1 MAAATKK
8 TAKADE
14 PVIEIMADDKY
25 KSEIEEL
32 KNQIALLMKNAT
44 STQQVQENLNDPDRD
59 ILVVSLTRGVLNLST
74 KGHGNGEVY
83 KFKDF
88 GDDQMIPYSD
98 LKDVIRNN
106 KSFTVNGNYYI
117 CDETVIEKQR
127 LKKAYEQIVSKEQFD
142 SLFTEQRDKFL
153 RIFEKMMPAQQLI
166 FSEILVDKLVEGEDI
181 DANITNAVAERTNK
195 KIYEIVETRKKSKEI
210 AKEQV
215 KSNEHLIF

>member
-1 MAAATKK
+1 MTVAKK
-8 TAKADE
+8 TTKAVE
-14 PVIEIMADDKY
+14 PVIETTSDDKC

-32 KNQIALLMKNAT
+32 KSQIALLMKNAT

-88 GDDQMIPYSD
+88 GDDQTIPYGD

-127 LKKAYEQIVSKEQFD
+127 LKKAYEQIVSKEQLE

-153 RIFEKMMPAQQLI
+153 RIFDKMMPAQQLI
-166 FSEILVDKLVEGEDI
+166 FSEILADKLVDGEDI
-181 DANITNAVAERTNK
+181 DANIINAVADKTNK
-195 KIYEIVETRKKSKEI
+195 DIYGIVKTRKKSKEI
-210 AKEQV
+210 AKE
-215 KSNEHLIF
+215 

>member
-1 MAAATKK
+1 MTVAKK
-8 TAKADE
+8 TTKAVE
-14 PVIEIMADDKY
+14 PVIETTSDDKY

-32 KNQIALLMKNAT
+32 KSQIALLMKNAT

-88 GDDQMIPYSD
+88 GDDQTIPYGD

-127 LKKAYEQIVSKEQFD
+127 LKKAYEQIVSKEQFE

-153 RIFEKMMPAQQLI
+153 RIFDKMMPAQQLI
-166 FSEILVDKLVEGEDI
+166 FSEILADKLVDGEDI
-181 DANITNAVAERTNK
+181 DANIINAVADKTNK
-195 KIYEIVETRKKSKEI
+195 DIYGIVKTRKKSKEI
-210 AKEQV
+210 AKE
-215 KSNEHLIF
+215 

>member
-1 MAAATKK
+1 MTVAKK
-8 TAKADE
+8 TTKVVE
-14 PVIEIMADDKY
+14 PVIETTSDDKY

-32 KNQIALLMKNAT
+32 KSQIALLMKNAT

-88 GDDQMIPYSD
+88 GDDQTIPYGD

-127 LKKAYEQIVSKEQFD
+127 LKKAYEQIVSKEQFE

-153 RIFEKMMPAQQLI
+153 RIFDKMMPAQQLI
-166 FSEILVDKLVEGEDI
+166 FSEILADKLVDGEDI
-181 DANITNAVAERTNK
+181 DANIINAVADKTNK
-195 KIYEIVETRKKSKEI
+195 DIYGIVKTRKKSKEI
-210 AKEQV
+210 AKE
-215 KSNEHLIF
+215 

>member
-1 MAAATKK
+1 MTVAKK
-8 TAKADE
+8 TAKAVE
-14 PVIEIMADDKY
+14 PVIETTSDDKY

-32 KNQIALLMKNAT
+32 KSQIALLMKNAT
-44 STQQVQENLNDPDRD
+44 STQQFQENLNDPDRD

-88 GDDQMIPYSD
+88 GDDQTIPYGD

-127 LKKAYEQIVSKEQFD
+127 LKKAYEQIVSKEQFE

-153 RIFEKMMPAQQLI
+153 RIFDKMMPAQQLI
-166 FSEILVDKLVEGEDI
+166 FSEILADKLVDGEDI
-181 DANITNAVAERTNK
+181 DANIINAVADKTNK
-195 KIYEIVETRKKSKEI
+195 DIYGIVKTRKKSKEI
-210 AKEQV
+210 AKE
-215 KSNEHLIF
+215 

>member
-1 MAAATKK
+1 MAVAKK

-14 PVIEIMADDKY
+14 PVIEITAEDKHQR
-25 KSEIEEL
+25 EIDEL
-32 KNQIALLMKNAT
+32 KAQIALLMKNAT
-44 STQQVQENLNDPDRD
+44 STPQVQENLTDPDRD

-88 GDDQMIPYSD
+88 GDDQMIPYGD

-166 FSEILVDKLVEGEDI
+166 FSEILVDKLVDGEDI
-181 DANITNAVAERTNK
+181 DANITNAVAERANK

-210 AKEQV
+210 AKE
-215 KSNEHLIF
+215 

>member
-1 MAAATKK
+1 MTVAKK
-8 TAKADE
+8 TTKAVE
-14 PVIEIMADDKY
+14 PVIETTSDDKY

-32 KNQIALLMKNAT
+32 KSQIALLMKNAT

-88 GDDQMIPYSD
+88 GDDQTIPYGD

-127 LKKAYEQIVSKEQFD
+127 LKKAYEQIVSKEQFE

-153 RIFEKMMPAQQLI
+153 RIFDKMMSAQQLI
-166 FSEILVDKLVEGEDI
+166 FSEILADKLVDGEDI
-181 DANITNAVAERTNK
+181 DANIINAVAD
-195 KIYEIVETRKKSKEI
+195 
-210 AKEQV
+210 
-215 KSNEHLIF
+215 

>member
-1 MAAATKK
+1 MTVAKK
-8 TAKADE
+8 TAKAVE
-14 PVIEIMADDKY
+14 PVIETTSDDKY

-32 KNQIALLMKNAT
+32 KSQIALLMKNAT

-88 GDDQMIPYSD
+88 GDDQTIPYGD

-127 LKKAYEQIVSKEQFD
+127 LKKAYEQIVSKEQFE

-153 RIFEKMMPAQQLI
+153 RIFDKMMPAQQLI
-166 FSEILVDKLVEGEDI
+166 FSEILADKLVDGEDI
-181 DANITNAVAERTNK
+181 DANIINAVADKTNK
-195 KIYEIVETRKKSKEI
+195 DIYGIVKTRKKSKEI
-210 AKEQV
+210 AKE
-215 KSNEHLIF
+215 